1 MIVKAISYLKLVLI
15 LHSLYFRKGG
25 KCEYY
30 KLLRLRAFMTWS
42 IRAGAK
48 EAVNYGQS
56 WFSVAHEY
64 YEISVIVVGIVI
76 MIIALTMIE
85 TILSSRSPS
94 WWSSPGSRSLPHLIS
109 VVRGVE
115 ILQGVVRLTWCD
127 HSLASHRWWL
137 SRWCW
142 FNDIDD
148 DNNQELSYQNKF
160 PVWNYSYN
168 WFIFLDNFAFSRL
181 VQGTKKRMVG

>member
-15 LHSLYFRKGG
+15 LHSLYFRKRG

-30 KLLRLRAFMTWS
+30 KLLRLLALMTWS

-64 YEISVIVVGIVI
+64 YFSIIEVGIVI
-76 MIIALTMIE
+76 MIMALTMIE
-85 TILSSRSPS
+85 IILLSRSPS
-94 WWSSPGSRSLPHLIS
+94 WWSSLGSRSLPHLIS

-127 HSLASHRWWL
+127 HSLASHRLWWP
-137 SRWCW
+137 WCW
-142 FNDIDD
+142 
-148 DNNQELSYQNKF
+148 
-160 PVWNYSYN
+160 
-168 WFIFLDNFAFSRL
+168 
-181 VQGTKKRMVG
+181 

>member
-1 MIVKAISYLKLVLI
+1 MWKAISYLKLVLI
-15 LHSLYFRKGG
+15 LQSLYFRKGG

-30 KLLRLRAFMTWS
+30 KLLRLLALMTWS
-42 IRAGAK
+42 IRGGAK

-64 YEISVIVVGIVI
+64 YFSIIEVGNVI
-76 MIIALTMIE
+76 MITALTMIE
-85 TILSSRSPS
+85 IILLSRSPS

-127 HSLASHRWWL
+127 HSLARHRLWL
-137 SRWCW
+137 WPWCW
-142 FNDIDD
+142 
-148 DNNQELSYQNKF
+148 
-160 PVWNYSYN
+160 
-168 WFIFLDNFAFSRL
+168 
-181 VQGTKKRMVG
+181 